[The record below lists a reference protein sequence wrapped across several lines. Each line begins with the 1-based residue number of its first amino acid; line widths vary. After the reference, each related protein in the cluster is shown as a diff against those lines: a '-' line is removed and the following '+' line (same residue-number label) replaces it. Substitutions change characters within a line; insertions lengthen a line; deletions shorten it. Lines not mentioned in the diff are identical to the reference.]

1 MSFSCL
7 LPAPQC
13 VVDLATPVSHA
24 RTPPT
29 QQVVYVDSSDESEAD
44 TPKDRS
50 QEPQFPRRHE
60 LPACP
65 QTRTDVL
72 SKELRFMSFV
82 SMPPE

>member
-29 QQVVYVDSSDESEAD
+29 QQVVYVDSSDESEL
-44 TPKDRS
+44 TPQKIGPRNLN
-50 QEPQFPRRHE
+50 FPDVTNYRHAHKHV
-60 LPACP
+60 LTYCRKSCASCP
-65 QTRTDVL
+65 
-72 SKELRFMSFV
+72 S
-82 SMPPE
+82 